1 MDVVLA
7 RDSDRR
13 QGGVKRLA
21 SHDLS
26 ILGKRERALAQ
37 QQVAPGEHVRF
48 CLAGR
53 NGHALIAL
61 DRRVV
66 LIKGGSGGRAA
77 SFEFS
82 EIGAIRV
89 HTGRTKGSIEIQT
102 SVLGA
107 TKAHDFWATN
117 DATDRFKLPN
127 SMPIVTSDL
136 PAYAPIWPSCTA
148 SSAMRSNT
156 SRRSRMHMSGPGT
169 TSLVSS
175 RDWVVACMVTA
186 FSATPSSLTPIAQR

>member
-1 MDVVLA
+1 M
-7 RDSDRR
+7 
-13 QGGVKRLA
+13 KRLA

-48 CLAGR
+48 CLVGHK
-53 NGHALIAL
+53 GHALIAL

-77 SFEFS
+77 SFAFS

-89 HTGRTKGSIEIQT
+89 HTGKTKGSIEIQT

-136 PAYAPIWPSCTA
+136 PAYAHRLA
-148 SSAMRSNT
+148 EL
-156 SRRSRMHMSGPGT
+156 H
-169 TSLVSS
+169 SLVSDAKQHVTS
-175 RDWVVACMVTA
+175 VAAEHERAWDDLAGQLQGLGCCLHGDGLRCDAEFADANRAALTA
-186 FSATPSSLTPIAQR
+186 

>member
-1 MDVVLA
+1 M
-7 RDSDRR
+7 
-13 QGGVKRLA
+13 
-21 SHDLS
+21 
-26 ILGKRERALAQ
+26 
-37 QQVAPGEHVRF
+37 RF
-48 CLAGR
+48 CLVGR

-82 EIGAIRV
+82 EIGAIQV
-89 HTGRTKGSIEIQT
+89 DTGRTKGSIEIQT
-102 SVLGA
+102 AVLGA

-136 PAYAPIWPSCTA
+136 PAYAPHLA
-148 SSAMRSNT
+148 ELRSLVSDANAT
-156 SRRSRMHMSGPGT
+156 RRVGSRRCTMSGPAT
-169 TSLVSS
+169 TSLVSY
-175 RDWVVACMVTA
+175 RDWAVALHGDGLRCDGRVRA
-186 FSATPSSLTPIAQR
+186 DANEPR